1 MQITDAQINDA
12 LVLDAASV
20 RLTRDGYMVAVANIA
35 RTGVQC
41 YRAAEL
47 GLADRDADAVV
58 RVYRPA
64 DEVFAPDAMA
74 SLAHRPMTIDHPAE
88 PVTAANWK
96 RHAIG
101 TTGGEV
107 TRDGD
112 TIRVP
117 LTLMDAVAIA
127 DVQAGKRELS
137 VGYSCELLF
146 EDGISPEG
154 ERYDAV
160 QRSIRGN
167 HVAVCQTARGGPR
180 LRIGDGAE
188 TRETIERLQGRV
200 AALEAQLRD
209 AAPTPDQLERL
220 AEARSRLVADAAR
233 VADGAIDA
241 AGRSAADLRRAAV
254 ATRLG
259 DGVAA
264 MSDAAVEG
272 AFAALL
278 ASARVTDA
286 ARAVIVAGTVAA
298 GDARRARAE
307 ARAARA
313 AHFSRAHRGGVADA
327 A

>member
-1 MQITDAQINDA
+1 MQITDA

-20 RLTRDGYMVAVANIA
+20 RLTRDGYMVAEARVA
-35 RTGVQC
+35 RTGVQS

-47 GLADRDADAVV
+47 GLADRAADDIV
-58 RVYRPA
+58 RVWRPA
-64 DEVFAPDAMA
+64 DEVFAPEAMA
-74 SLAHRPMTIDHPAE
+74 SLAHRPMTMDHPAE

-101 TTGGEV
+101 TTGGDV
-107 TRDGD
+107 ARDGD

-117 LTLMDAVAIA
+117 LTLMDAAAIA

-146 EDGISPEG
+146 EDGVTPEG
-154 ERYDAV
+154 EAYDAV

-167 HVAVCQTARGGPR
+167 HVAVCQAARGGPR
-180 LRIGDGAE
+180 LRIGDNDA
-188 TRETIERLQGRV
+188 TQATIERLQGQV

-209 AAPTPDQLERL
+209 AAPSPERL
-220 AEARSRLVADAAR
+220 QALAAARAQLVADAAR
-233 VADGAIDA
+233 VANGDIDA
-241 AGRSAADLRRAAV
+241 GGCSDADLRRAAV
-254 ATRLG
+254 AMRLG
-259 DGVAA
+259 DGVDA

-278 ASARVTDA
+278 ASTRVTDA
-286 ARAVIVAGTVAA
+286 ARAVIAAGTFAT
-298 GDARRARAE
+298 GDARRALAE

-313 AHFSRAHRGGVADA
+313 DHFSNAYRGAPAEA

>member
-1 MQITDAQINDA
+1 MQISDAHITDA
-12 LVLDAASV
+12 LTLDAGSV
-20 RLTRDGYMVAVANIA
+20 RLTRDGYLVAVATIA
-35 RTGVQC
+35 RTGVQT

-47 GLADRDADAVV
+47 GLADRDADAPV

-64 DEVFAPDAMA
+64 DEVFAPEAMA
-74 SLAHRPMTIDHPAE
+74 SLAHRPMTIDHPTE

-96 RHAIG
+96 RHAVG
-101 TTGGEV
+101 ATGGEV

-117 LTLMDAVAIA
+117 LTLMDAAAIA

-137 VGYSCELLF
+137 VGYSCELLVA
-146 EDGISPEG
+146 DGVTPEG
-154 ERYDAV
+154 EAYDAV

-167 HVAVCQTARGGPR
+167 HVAVCQAARGGPR
-180 LRIGDGAE
+180 LRIGDGDAA
-188 TRETIERLQGRV
+188 RATIERLQGRV

-209 AAPTPDQLERL
+209 AAPTPAQLQAM
-220 AEARSRLVADAAR
+220 AEARAQLVADAAR
-233 VADGAIDA
+233 VAEGAIDA
-241 AGRSAADLRRAAV
+241 AGRSDAELRRAAV

-259 DGVAA
+259 DAAAA

-278 ASARVTDA
+278 ASTRVTDA
-286 ARAVIVAGTVAA
+286 ARAVIAAGTLAA
-298 GDARRARAE
+298 GDARRALAE

-313 AHFSRAHRGGVADA
+313 DRFSKAHRGAVEA